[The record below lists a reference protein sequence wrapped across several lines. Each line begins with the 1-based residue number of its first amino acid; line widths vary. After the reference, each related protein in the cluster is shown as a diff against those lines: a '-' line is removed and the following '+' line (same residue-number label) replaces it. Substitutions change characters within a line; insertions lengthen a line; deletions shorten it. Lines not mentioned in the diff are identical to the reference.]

1 MNTTDIVNVI
11 NAAMRAKCDGL
22 NCRIRGLAHAVFV
35 MDSEET
41 GFPAIVTA
49 DNDRYVFI
57 DDDYIFGT
65 YHRLNAKTYSHD
77 FKSGYGDSSKTIC
90 TFDMSIVGW
99 GFIKHLSAE
108 ALEALIISCIPKKD
122 YQVVKTDFD
131 AKRVSQ
137 GELSGIPYFIPE
149 DAFLFRLNYTVKV
162 PVKNECIELDE
173 IFNQ

>member
-1 MNTTDIVNVI
+1 
-11 NAAMRAKCDGL
+11 
-22 NCRIRGLAHAVFV
+22 
-35 MDSEET
+35 
-41 GFPAIVTA
+41 
-49 DNDRYVFI
+49 
-57 DDDYIFGT
+57 
-65 YHRLNAKTYSHD
+65 
-77 FKSGYGDSSKTIC
+77 
-90 TFDMSIVGW
+90 MSIVGW